1 MAKVREAVNKN
12 NARLS
17 STSHLFERTGV
28 IRFNIKNGDT
38 FDDVWEM
45 AVENGAQDVRPWE
58 SEDEGS
64 TSGVEVSAD

>member
-28 IRFNIKNGDT
+28 IRFLVKNGSS
-38 FDDVWEM
+38 FDDVWET

-58 SEDEGS
+58 YEDEAAQL
-64 TSGVEVSAD
+64 GVEVR